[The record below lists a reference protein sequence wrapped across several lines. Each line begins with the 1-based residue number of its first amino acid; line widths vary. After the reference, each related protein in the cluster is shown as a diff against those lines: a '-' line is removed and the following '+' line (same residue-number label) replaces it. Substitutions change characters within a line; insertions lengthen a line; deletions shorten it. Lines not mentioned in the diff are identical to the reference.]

1 MTQCAGKTQKGERCK
16 RESREGS
23 EYCAIHIEQEG
34 RPRADQPAAD
44 AWTKDDMVKAAVGFG
59 ILAAIVLLR
68 IRR

>member
-1 MTQCAGKTQKGERCK
+1 MTQCLGKTQKGERCK

-23 EYCAIHIEQEG
+23 AYCAIHIEQEG
-34 RPRADQPAAD
+34 RQRPERSDAAP
-44 AWTKDDMVKAAVGFG
+44 WTTDDMVKAGIGFG